1 MKKIDFNYTCIYL
14 EKNIKYKYLE
24 NKNNNLRLII
34 RPGHAWDLF
43 IRVYIGPSGAR
54 LGFFFFFGYPY
65 DHETKSMVII
75 RHCITLYL

>member
-1 MKKIDFNYTCIYL
+1 MHIFR
-14 EKNIKYKYLE
+14 KNIKYKYLE

-54 LGFFFFFGYPY
+54 LGFFL
-65 DHETKSMVII
+65 VIPM
-75 RHCITLYL
+75 TMNQNLWLL